1 MVLCTSSLLKVEK
14 SHLFPFSSSEL
25 ALHERTH
32 CPEARS
38 VMMQKSAVIHF
49 FRICLGFQVKVTL
62 LFSQTPASGHASQV
76 ADICLFP
83 TKLPESNRARKWF
96 KGSGTFSFPSKTGF
110 LRWVVFSRLFI
121 RLKEALSVLTQHA
134 NCISAGASQRS

>member
-76 ADICLFP
+76 ADICSSQQSSQKV
-83 TKLPESNRARKWF
+83 TEQ
-96 KGSGTFSFPSKTGF
+96 GSG
-110 LRWVVFSRLFI
+110 LRVQGLFHFYP
-121 RLKEALSVLTQHA
+121 RQ
-134 NCISAGASQRS
+134 ASLDG